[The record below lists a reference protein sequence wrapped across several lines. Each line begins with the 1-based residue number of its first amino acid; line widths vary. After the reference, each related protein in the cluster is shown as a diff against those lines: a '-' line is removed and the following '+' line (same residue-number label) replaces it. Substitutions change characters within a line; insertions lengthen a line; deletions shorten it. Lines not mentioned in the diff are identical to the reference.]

1 MRSICLSVI
10 LWIIAAPLMVL
21 GQTTRPGPT
30 PGLDRLRASLD
41 NLNLTDEQKSQLKT
55 VFDDARNEI
64 LDMRQNGG
72 QTPQGTQKVMQDIR
86 QKLPTILTTAQLQQL
101 RQQMQDQQA
110 DAPARPPVARTP
122 DAATPTAQTDDPAK
136 TDSPKLLQAGQIAP
150 NFRLS
155 KLDGPIVELSSLKGR
170 VIVLAFGSYSSPM
183 LRDRSTGLNRLEQQ
197 LGTKAEIYL
206 VYTKE
211 MHSVGGWDS
220 ARNEADHVVEIQPKT
235 MPEKEAAARQCR
247 TSLHLTLPILM
258 DDMQDTTTTAYGAYP
273 DGAVV
278 INRDGTIEGSQ
289 QWAEPTALR
298 RLIDQAVAKPYHPA
312 SP

>member
-1 MRSICLSVI
+1 MRSICLPVI

-41 NLNLTDEQKSQLKT
+41 NLNLTDDQKSQLKPI
-55 VFDDARNEI
+55 FDDARDQI

-72 QTPQGTQKVMQDIR
+72 QTPQGTQKVMQGIR
-86 QKLPTILTTAQLQQL
+86 QKLTTILTTPQLQQL

-110 DAPARPPVARTP
+110 DTPARPPVARTP
-122 DAATPTAQTDDPAK
+122 DPATPTAQTGDPAK
-136 TDSPKLLQAGQIAP
+136 TDSPKILEAGQTAP

-170 VIVLAFGSYSSPM
+170 VIVLVFGSYSSPM
-183 LRDRSTGLNRLEQQ
+183 LRDRAAGLNRLEQQ
-197 LGTKAEIYL
+197 LGTKAEVYL

-235 MPEKEAAARQCR
+235 MQEKEAAARQCR

-278 INRDGTIEGSQ
+278 INRNGTIEGSQ

-298 RLIDQAVAKPYHPA
+298 RIIDQAVAKQYHPA